1 MDLAEVRML
10 SMLFA
15 SLLSISSSIK
25 STLSFGSGM
34 SSSLCLALLDLFRG
48 TSEFLLHD
56 FSFIKIMFQNASSIF
71 HISIQANE
79 VKNAPVFHEM

>member
-1 MDLAEVRML
+1 MDLGEDRML

-15 SLLSISSSIK
+15 SLLSISSLIK
-25 STLSFGSGM
+25 STLSSGSGM
-34 SSSLCLALLDLFRG
+34 SSSLCLALLELFRG

-71 HISIQANE
+71 HIPKQANE
-79 VKNAPVFHEM
+79 VKNASVFQEM